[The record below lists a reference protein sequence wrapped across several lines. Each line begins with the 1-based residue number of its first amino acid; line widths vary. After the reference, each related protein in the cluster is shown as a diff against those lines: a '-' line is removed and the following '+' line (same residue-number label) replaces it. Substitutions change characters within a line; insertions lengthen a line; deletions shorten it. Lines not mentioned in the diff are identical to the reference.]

1 VTTSAGDRQQDTP
14 ARFRGFDGL
23 RGVAILLVLLWH
35 TRSATQ
41 FPVGALG
48 PARPLVMT
56 GWAGVDLFF
65 ALSGFLITSLL
76 LREEAARVA
85 AGAAPGFALGRFYL
99 RRALRILP
107 VFYAV
112 FLLNSF
118 LLSRFELF
126 ESIRA
131 QQVWHEGSRFGLWP
145 YALFLG
151 TYFLGYGRAVLAP
164 DAVLP
169 GEAYEVFWSLS
180 VEEHFYLLWPAF
192 LLLCRSTRVRVA
204 VSLAVCLGLPVLRE
218 LATARGWDQ
227 PWFVHF
233 ASQYRLDSI
242 LWGGLAALA
251 RPQLS
256 LATRTRR
263 GLLAAMG
270 LGIVALVGTHSLSV
284 LPRPT
289 PLGAGLGL
297 SLLAA
302 GTALLL
308 IEMVVDPSARLVRAL
323 EWRPLVGLGKLSYA
337 VYLIHLPM
345 MDVGRVLVFA
355 RPRTP
360 NLLNFLLAF
369 GVFGSLSV
377 LAAWILHRLI
387 ERPALAVKQHLELRE
402 AAARTS

>member
-1 VTTSAGDRQQDTP
+1 MTDPAARTSP
-14 ARFRGFDGL
+14 AVEGRFRGLDGL

-41 FPVGALG
+41 FPAGALG
-48 PARPLVMT
+48 AARPLVMS

-76 LREEAARVA
+76 MREEAARVA
-85 AGAAPGFALGRFYL
+85 AGARPGFALGRFYL

-112 FLLNSF
+112 FLLNTF

-131 QQVWHEGSRFGLWP
+131 QQVWSEGSRFGLWP

-151 TYFLGYGRAVLAP
+151 TYFLGYGRPLLAP

-169 GEAYEVFWSLS
+169 GEAYEVFWSLA

-192 LLLCRSTRVRVA
+192 LLLCRSTRARVG
-204 VSLAVCLGLPVLRE
+204 VSLAVCLLLPALRA
-218 LATARGWDQ
+218 LATARGWDE
-227 PWFVHF
+227 PYVVHF
-233 ASQYRLDSI
+233 ASHYRLDSI

-251 RPQLS
+251 RPHLS
-256 LATRTRR
+256 LSAGTRR
-263 GLLAAMG
+263 GLLAAVG
-270 LGIVALVGTHSLSV
+270 LAVAALVGMRSLSV
-284 LPRPT
+284 LPHPT

-308 IEMVVDPSARLVRAL
+308 LDLVAVPDSRLVRVL
-323 EWRPLVGLGKLSYA
+323 QWRPLVGLGQLSYA

-345 MDVGRVLVFA
+345 MDLGRVLVFA
-355 RPRTP
+355 QPRTP
-360 NLLNFLLAF
+360 NLINFLLAF
-369 GVFGSLSV
+369 LVFGALSV
-377 LAAWILHRLI
+377 LAAWILNRLI
-387 ERPALAVKQHLELRE
+387 ERPALTLKQRLEPPG
-402 AAARTS
+402 AAG

>member
-1 VTTSAGDRQQDTP
+1 VTEVAARASPEHQG
-14 ARFRGFDGL
+14 RFRGFDGL

-35 TRSATQ
+35 ARSATQ
-41 FPVGALG
+41 FPAGALG
-48 PARPLVMT
+48 PVRPLVMS

-76 LREEAARVA
+76 MREESARVA
-85 AGAAPGFALGRFYL
+85 TGGGPGFALGRFYL

-112 FLLNSF
+112 FLLNTF
-118 LLSRFELF
+118 ILSRFDLF

-131 QQVWHEGSRFGLWP
+131 QQVWNEGSRFGLWP

-151 TYFLGYGRAVLAP
+151 TYFLGYGRALLAP

-169 GEAYEVFWSLS
+169 GEAYEVFWSLA

-192 LLLCRSTRVRVA
+192 LLLCRSTRARVV
-204 VSLAVCLGLPVLRE
+204 VSLVVCLMLPALRA
-218 LATARGWDQ
+218 LATARGWDE
-227 PWFVHF
+227 PYFVHF
-233 ASQYRLDSI
+233 ASHYRLDSI

-251 RPQLS
+251 RPHLS
-256 LATRTRR
+256 LSARTRR
-263 GLLAAMG
+263 GVLAAVG
-270 LGIVALVGTHSLSV
+270 LAIAALVGTRALSV
-284 LPRPT
+284 LPHPT

-308 IEMVVDPSARLVRAL
+308 LDLVAVPTSRLVQAL
-323 EWRPLVGLGKLSYA
+323 EWRPLAGLGRLSYA

-345 MDVGRVLVFA
+345 MDLGRVLVFA
-355 RPRTP
+355 QPRAP
-360 NLLNFLLAF
+360 NLVNFLLAF
-369 GVFGSLSV
+369 LVFGALSV

-387 ERPALAVKQHLELRE
+387 ERPALTLKQRLEPPG
-402 AAARTS
+402 AAG